1 MVMEGAPE
9 LRPKQ
14 HQYLGPP
21 GFQNPPPP
29 NTLEFLRAVA
39 SKGLGWEGLATGG
52 GLHGPSSP

>member
-1 MVMEGAPE
+1 MEGAPE

-21 GFQNPPPP
+21 GFQTPPP